1 MIVQSMLMFCLTI
14 LPADCST
21 PTNTRTETWEGYL
34 HSQLSWAH
42 QQPWTFLIVI
52 LLLLSPCFGYS
63 AMLSIRLNQQ
73 IQDISHKKL
82 KVEEKKTN

>member
-14 LPADCST
+14 LPAECST
-21 PTNTRTETWEGYL
+21 PAKPGTETWEDYL
-34 HSQLSWAH
+34 HS
-42 QQPWTFLIVI
+42 QPWTFLIDI

-73 IQDISHKKL
+73 IQDIYDKKM

>member
-1 MIVQSMLMFCLTI
+1 MFCSTI

-21 PTNTRTETWEGYL
+21 SPNPGAESWEEYL
-34 HSQLSWAH
+34 QSPLSWAH
-42 QQPWTFLIVI
+42 QQPWIFLIII

-73 IQDISHKKL
+73 IQDIYDKKL

>member
-1 MIVQSMLMFCLTI
+1 MIVQSMLMFCLTTS
-14 LPADCST
+14 PAECST
-21 PTNTRTETWEGYL
+21 PRNTGTESWEEYL

-73 IQDISHKKL
+73 IQDIYDKKM
-82 KVEEKKTN
+82 KVEEKKTK

>member
-1 MIVQSMLMFCLTI
+1 MLMFCLTM

-21 PTNTRTETWEGYL
+21 PTNTGTESWEEY
-34 HSQLSWAH
+34 LSWAH

-73 IQDISHKKL
+73 IQDIYDKKM
-82 KVEEKKTN
+82 KVEEKKTK

>member
-1 MIVQSMLMFCLTI
+1 MFCWTI

-21 PTNTRTETWEGYL
+21 PTNPGPESWGDYL
-34 HSQLSWAH
+34 QSPLSWAH

-73 IQDISHKKL
+73 IQDISDKKM